1 MLAASN
7 GMAVP
12 AGLRPCGQPAVLVTQ
27 RREDALNEHLIDHV
41 LRDDPWSEDSVDVTQ
56 LQPQLSIDDAY
67 ALQFAQLARR
77 ADAGDRIVGYKAA
90 ATSLGA
96 QDVLG
101 PDTSVPTVGTLLAS
115 HLAEDGDEFTVLPGK
130 TFVEVEIA
138 ALTSSELRGP
148 AVTQLDASRAVGSLC
163 PAIEIAAWSPGVD
176 EGRRSVHHSIATH
189 KTNGTVVVGDPRP
202 STTVPDLRLE
212 GAYLELDGTVV
223 GSGTGVEAMGHPYR
237 VVAAI
242 ARLLAAHGLGL
253 EPGMVVMTGSLLAP
267 FVLPPDK
274 RVAVAS
280 FTRLGRV
287 SVRFDQRGAEPQG
300 GDR

>member
-1 MLAASN
+1 M
-7 GMAVP
+7 
-12 AGLRPCGQPAVLVTQ
+12 
-27 RREDALNEHLIDHV
+27 IDHV
-41 LRDDPWSEDSVDVTQ
+41 LKDDAWSEDSVDVTQ
-56 LQPQLSIDDAY
+56 LQPQLSIHDAY
-67 ALQFAQLARR
+67 ALQFAQMARR

-101 PDTSVPTVGTLLAS
+101 PDTPVPTVGTLLAS
-115 HLAEDGDEFTVLPGK
+115 HLAEDGDEFTVMPGK

-138 ALTSSELRGP
+138 ALMSSELRGP

-163 PAIEIAAWSPGVD
+163 PAIEIAAWSPSVAQ
-176 EGRRSVHHSIATH
+176 GRRSVHHSIATH
-189 KTNGTVVVGDPRP
+189 KTNGIVVVGDPTP
-202 STTVPDLRLE
+202 AATVPDLRLE

-267 FVLPPDK
+267 FVLPPGN
-274 RVAVAS
+274 RSAVAS

-287 SVRFDQRGAEPQG
+287 SVRFDQCGAEPQD